1 MKPQTTP
8 KAKQTNYV
16 SPQRRRAAE
25 KKTFVETSDGLDLTE
40 SANRKNRFSRRDSFE
55 TVSQKKLPSPRF
67 RVSSVKTAVAWP
79 LKCFVCVAP
88 KTVLL
93 SLRLCVSAVKTVL
106 LESLKWLEDVVS
118 KCGLP
123 SPRFRVSAVKNVFAF
138 AFVFLFFWGF
148 SVPLVLAKPSPAPTA
163 TATPA
168 PEARAL
174 FEKAQNSLHEKRYK
188 DARNSLLELIG
199 KFPVED
205 VIPKSK
211 VLLAEIEEDFETSLT
226 QLKALAKEYNHQ
238 PEGKTALRDLAQRY
252 YLADRYAESA
262 DAYKDYLKRYP
273 DQPEEAEIRYWY
285 GTSLMADGH
294 TGEAVSEF
302 DKSIRAD
309 GQGPWAPKAYLSLG
323 GAYLKQ
329 RKYENAQKQ
338 FLKILDQYPRYC
350 EMNQVFLKMGRTYEA
365 LNQPK
370 EAHAAYKTLLEKYP
384 KAMEVAEAQER
395 IGELEKADPG
405 LAVTPHL
412 VLWHEPT
419 PLPTITPVSLSAP
432 IKQVRKPE
440 PTVVPTVTPKP
451 RVVSAV
457 VSKAAPQRPFH
468 VQVGVYTV
476 RRFAEGTVKEL
487 KKAGYDP
494 TLLTMKGRGASNPI
508 YKVRVGHYADK
519 EQARRAAQL
528 LQRRIKHPTLV
539 VED

>member
-1 MKPQTTP
+1 MKPRKTP
-8 KAKQTNYV
+8 KAKQ
-16 SPQRRRAAE
+16 
-25 KKTFVETSDGLDLTE
+25 
-40 SANRKNRFSRRDSFE
+40 

-67 RVSSVKTAVAWP
+67 RVSAVKAAVAWS

-88 KTVLL
+88 KIVLP
-93 SLRLCVSAVKTVL
+93 SLRLCVSAVKRVS
-106 LESLKWLEDVVS
+106 LESLKWLGDVAS
-118 KCGLP
+118 KSALP
-123 SPRFRVSAVKNVFAF
+123 SPRFRVSVVKTVFAF
-138 AFVFLFFWGF
+138 AFLFSCFWGF
-148 SVPLVLAKPSPAPTA
+148 SVSSALAKPSPPPTA

-174 FEKAQNSLHEKRYK
+174 FEKAQTSLHEKRYK

-199 KFPVED
+199 KFPVES

-226 QLKALAKEYNHQ
+226 QLKALAKEYNRQ

-252 YLADRYAESA
+252 YLADRYEESA

-285 GTSLMADGH
+285 GTSLMAAGH

-309 GQGPWAPKAYLSLG
+309 GQGPWAPKAYFSLG

-338 FLKILDQYPRYC
+338 FLRILDQYPRYC

-365 LNQPK
+365 LNQLK
-370 EAHAAYKTLLEKYP
+370 EAHASYKTLLEKFP

-395 IGELEKADPG
+395 IEELEKADPS
-405 LAVTPHL
+405 LAATPHL

-432 IKQVRKPE
+432 IKQVKEPE
-440 PTVVPTVTPKP
+440 HAAAPTPTPKP
-451 RVVSAV
+451 RMVSTAAL
-457 VSKAAPQRPFH
+457 KATPPRPFH

-476 RRFAEGTVKEL
+476 KRFADNTVKEL

-494 TLLTMKGRGASNPI
+494 VLLTVKGRGAANLI
-508 YKVRVGHYADK
+508 YKVRVGRYADK
-519 EQARRAAQL
+519 DQARRAAQL
-528 LQRRIKHPTLV
+528 LQRRIKHATLV